1 MNAYRVREE
10 AIGGAVRL
18 TIGKLAEV
26 AEGGAGFVCVN
37 VGVHVDVLA
46 CKLDVNGSCWE
57 GFTCACTTN
66 IPIKPGSPIAN
77 SRRVVKLERRL
88 FARIFLLLG

>member
-1 MNAYRVREE
+1 MNANKVREE

-26 AEGGAGFVCVN
+26 AEGGAVFVCVD

-46 CKLDVNGSCWE
+46 CKLDVTGSGW
-57 GFTCACTTN
+57 
-66 IPIKPGSPIAN
+66 
-77 SRRVVKLERRL
+77 
-88 FARIFLLLG
+88 